1 MANVDT
7 WWRDIR
13 VMRGNQAEKTEA
25 IGKLQAEVDQNL
37 KIINKLKNER
47 FELEKEIHQLIG
59 KIKATDPDFSFKK
72 VIYSNEQDTEILS

>member
-1 MANVDT
+1 MENVDT

-25 IGKLQAEVDQNL
+25 IGKLQVEVDQNL
-37 KIINKLKNER
+37 KIINKLRDER

-59 KIKATDPDFSFKK
+59 MIKVTDSEFKFT
-72 VIYSNEQDTEILS
+72 IQL

>member
-1 MANVDT
+1 MENVDT

-25 IGKLQAEVDQNL
+25 IGKLQVEVDQNL
-37 KIINKLKNER
+37 KIINKLKDER

-59 KIKATDPDFSFKK
+59 MIKVTDSEFKFT
-72 VIYSNEQDTEILS
+72 IQL

>member
-1 MANVDT
+1 MENVDT

>member
-1 MANVDT
+1 MENVDT

-25 IGKLQAEVDQNL
+25 IGKLQVEVDQNL
-37 KIINKLKNER
+37 KLINKLRDER

-59 KIKATDPDFSFKK
+59 MIKVTDSEFKFT
-72 VIYSNEQDTEILS
+72 IQL

>member
-1 MANVDT
+1 MENVDT

-13 VMRGNQAEKTEA
+13 VMRGNQVEKTEA